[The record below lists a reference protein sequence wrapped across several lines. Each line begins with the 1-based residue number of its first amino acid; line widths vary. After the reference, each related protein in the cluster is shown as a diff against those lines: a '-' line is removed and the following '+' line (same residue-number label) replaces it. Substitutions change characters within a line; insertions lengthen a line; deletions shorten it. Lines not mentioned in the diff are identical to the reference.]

1 MVVSPVPGAV
11 SVPAGGCVNAPGG
24 QCGSCQDLILITVI
38 AKGSLRR
45 VHKGSLDTHQ
55 REARDPGIQSLSVCP
70 CSSVVTRREQWC
82 AFIRD
87 VPRL

>member
-1 MVVSPVPGAV
+1 MVVSPVPGTV
-11 SVPAGGCVNAPGG
+11 SVPAGGCVNAPDG
-24 QCGSCQDLILITVI
+24 QCGSCQDFILITVI

-55 REARDPGIQSLSVCP
+55 REARNPGIQCLSVS

-87 VPRL
+87 VLRL